1 MRSVEGLRPVSRE
14 DIVTAL
20 LSAATK
26 LGPVSL
32 RLRGRGWPAVAADL
46 DVLASDLARAARG
59 GADPIATA
67 RKTVD
72 TLRARATFLRTRA
85 QPLAAAELTSILRD
99 LGTVADAELGDTQV
113 GIPVDDSDTFVLDDP
128 PPKPEG

>member
-1 MRSVEGLRPVSRE
+1 MSRE
-14 DIVTAL
+14 DVTAAL
-20 LSAATK
+20 LAAATK

-46 DVLASDLARAARG
+46 DALAADLARAARG
-59 GADPIATA
+59 GADPNATA
-67 RKTVD
+67 RKAVD

-85 QPLAAAELTSILRD
+85 QPMAAAELTSILRD
-99 LGTVADAELGDTQV
+99 LGSVADAELGDTQV

-128 PPKPEG
+128 PVDPEG